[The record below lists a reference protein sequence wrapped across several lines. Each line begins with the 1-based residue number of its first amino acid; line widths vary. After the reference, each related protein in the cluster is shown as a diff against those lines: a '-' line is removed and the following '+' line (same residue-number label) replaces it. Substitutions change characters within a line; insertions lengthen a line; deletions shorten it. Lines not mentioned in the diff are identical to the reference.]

1 MDLMLLAAA
10 FQDAQEYPRGG
21 GIIGALFG
29 GVFMIVWLVVLVAVI
44 AGMWKM
50 FEKAGKPGWAAI
62 VPIYNIIVMLEIVG
76 RPLWWIV
83 LLLVPCV
90 NFVVGIM
97 LCLDVAKSFGK
108 TPAFGIGLAFLGFI
122 FFPLLAFGD
131 ARYVGPA
138 AGVPARA

>member
-83 LLLVPCV
+83 RFLIPCV
-90 NFVVGIM
+90 SIVAWIIIAI
-97 LCLDVAKSFGK
+97 DVAKAFGK
-108 TPAFGIGLAFLGFI
+108 DVAYGIGIALLGFI
-122 FFPLLAFGD
+122 FIPMLGFGD
-131 ARYVGPA
+131 ARYVGP
-138 AGVPARA
+138 PARV

>member
-10 FQDAQEYPRGG
+10 FQDAEESRGG

-62 VPIYNIIVMLEIVG
+62 VPVYNIIVLLEIVG

-83 LLLVPCV
+83 LFLIPCV
-90 NFVVGIM
+90 SIVAWIIIAI
-97 LCLDVAKSFGK
+97 DVAKAFGK
-108 TPAFGIGLAFLGFI
+108 DAAFGIGIALLGFI
-122 FFPLLAFGD
+122 FIPMLGFGD
-131 ARYVGPA
+131 ARYAGP
-138 AGVPARA
+138 PARA

>member
-1 MDLMLLAAA
+1 MDLMLLASA

-83 LLLVPCV
+83 LFLIPCV
-90 NFVVGIM
+90 SIVAWIIIAI
-97 LCLDVAKSFGK
+97 DVAKAFGK
-108 TPAFGIGLAFLGFI
+108 DVAYGIGIALLGFI
-122 FFPLLAFGD
+122 FIPMLGFGD
-131 ARYVGPA
+131 ARYVGP
-138 AGVPARA
+138 PARV